1 MKLSEIKSLLSTMKT
16 VEFVL
21 ENGDR
26 VPAHFHITEVGLIN
40 KHFIDCGGTVRMESN
55 INFQLW
61 NANDLDHRLDPSKLL
76 SIIKLS
82 ESKLNLGDFEIEVE
96 YQLST
101 IGKFGLTHNGSHFV
115 LTNKQR
121 VWRMITVVF
130 RVKDCKLSAM
140 LRPSAALPAVA
151 VANH

>member
-76 SIIKLS
+76 SIIELS

-101 IGKFGLTHNGSHFV
+101 IGKFGLNHNGSHFV
-115 LTNKQR
+115 LTNKQTACLADDHCG
-121 VWRMITVVF
+121 I
-130 RVKDCKLSAM
+130 
-140 LRPSAALPAVA
+140 PSEGLQVIGNVA
-151 VANH
+151 TQCCTPGGSCC

>member
-1 MKLSEIKSLLSTMKT
+1 MKT

-76 SIIKLS
+76 SIIELS

-115 LTNKQR
+115 LTNKQTACLADDHCG
-121 VWRMITVVF
+121 I
-130 RVKDCKLSAM
+130 
-140 LRPSAALPAVA
+140 PSEGLQVIGNVA
-151 VANH
+151 TQCCTPGGSCC